1 MATLNVSLPDNL
13 KTYVAQRVRNG
24 EYSNASDYI
33 RTLIRKDREQT
44 PPATPD
50 ISPQLLEEATR
61 IQALPLDAESKRR
74 LLAMYA
80 LLEKKR
86 QAPAPSAESII
97 QGLQD
102 MGEEAQRNGL
112 TPDILDDI
120 LHG

>member
-33 RTLIRKDREQT
+33 RTLIRKDREQVS
-44 PPATPD
+44 AVAPD
-50 ISPQLLEEATR
+50 LSSQFLEEAAR
-61 IQALPLDAESKRR
+61 IQALPLDDEIKRR
-74 LLAMYA
+74 LLTMYM

-86 QAPAPSAESII
+86 QTPAPSAESVI
-97 QGLQD
+97 QGLQA

-112 TPDILDDI
+112 TPEILDDI

>member
-33 RTLIRKDREQT
+33 RTLIRKDREQS
-44 PPATPD
+44 PAAPV
-50 ISPQLLEEATR
+50 ISSELLEEAAR
-61 IQALPLDAESKRR
+61 IQALPLDDESKRR

-86 QAPAPSAESII
+86 RSSAPSTESVL
-97 QGLQD
+97 QGLQE
-102 MGEEAQRNGL
+102 MGEEAQLNGL
-112 TPDILDDI
+112 TSEILDDI
-120 LHG
+120 LNG

>member
-1 MATLNVSLPDNL
+1 MATLNVSLPENL

-33 RTLIRKDREQT
+33 RTLIRKDREQV

-50 ISPQLLEEATR
+50 ISPQLLEEAAR

-80 LLEKKR
+80 MLEKKR
-86 QAPAPSAESII
+86 QAPAPSTGSII
-97 QGLQD
+97 QGLQA
-102 MGEEAQRNGL
+102 MGEQAQRNGL
-112 TPDILDDI
+112 TPEMLDDI
-120 LHG
+120 LNG